1 MSTTAEQFKTYVLDR
16 TRAVLQAQG
25 YSGHTETVYLHWIRQ
40 FLAYSGAT
48 SPQRIRRSETESFL
62 DTLSGLKPST
72 YRQARSALQFLKS
85 EVLKGWMLE
94 GGHRAEVQAQLK
106 VASPSGMGAPV
117 KRGAFEGQSIPTHRW
132 SQTF

>member
-1 MSTTAEQFKTYVLDR
+1 MSTPAEQFKTYALDR

-25 YSGHTETVYLHWIRQ
+25 YSGHTETVYLHWVRQ

-48 SPQRIRRSETESFL
+48 SPQGIRRSETESFL

-85 EVLKGWMLE
+85 EVLKGWMLD
-94 GGHRAEVQAQLK
+94 GKRPEVQAQPN

-117 KRGAFEGQSIPTHRW
+117 NQVTFEEQSISTGRW
-132 SQTF
+132 NQTF